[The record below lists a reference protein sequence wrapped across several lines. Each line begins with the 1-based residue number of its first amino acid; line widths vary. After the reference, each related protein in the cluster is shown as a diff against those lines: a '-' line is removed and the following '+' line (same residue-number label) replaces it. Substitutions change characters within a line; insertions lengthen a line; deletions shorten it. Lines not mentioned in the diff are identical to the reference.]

1 MSAASTHSQ
10 YRDDGLAAKVKAM
23 PLKPL
28 VAQYIRLQN
37 AGGDRFKALCPFH
50 GEKTASFY
58 INEKKGSFNCFGCGA
73 HGSVI
78 DFVMMI
84 ENLTFKDALRDA
96 AAFYGLGAENSPGRP
111 RQKIAPVQRE
121 TPEEEN
127 ARVARE
133 VETAREIFR
142 SGMPAAGT
150 LVEGYLREARKIPL
164 EKLPAGL
171 PPTIR
176 FAPAVE
182 YWHEVAGRRQM
193 IGKFPAMVTAIQGN
207 DGKIMG
213 AHITYL
219 DPVTADKINRP
230 DPNKP
235 GAVLPKKKIRGLAF
249 GCGIRLAPASE
260 DMQVAEGIENALT
273 AMALHPQKI
282 PAWTAISLQNLAGR
296 GIGQGEPHPR
306 FLDKKLPSVYPDID
320 APSFRFLPVT
330 KKVAIIKDSD
340 SKDWESAERLFERA
354 ARKFKQQG
362 VREIFMVSPPR
373 GYDLNDV
380 LREGRP

>member
-1 MSAASTHSQ
+1 MIAAASTHSQ
-10 YRDDGLAAKVKAM
+10 YKDDGLAGRVKSM

-50 GEKTASFY
+50 AEKTASFY
-58 INEKKGSFNCFGCGA
+58 INEKKGYFLCFGCGA
-73 HGSVI
+73 HGSII
-78 DFVMMI
+78 DFVMQI
-84 ENLTFKDALRDA
+84 ENLSFKEALHDA
-96 AAFYGLGAENSPGRP
+96 ATFYGLSEDCASGKP
-111 RQKIAPVQRE
+111 RRKIQPVQHE
-121 TPEEEN
+121 TPEEEKS
-127 ARVARE
+127 RIARE

-142 SGMPAAGT
+142 AGMPATGT

-176 FAPAVE
+176 FVPAVE

-193 IGKFPAMVTAIQGN
+193 IGKFPAMVSAIQGN
-207 DGKIMG
+207 DGKVMG

-235 GAVLPKKKIRGLAF
+235 GAVLPKKKIRGIAF
-249 GCGIRLAPASE
+249 GCGIRLAPAAE
-260 DMQVAEGIENALT
+260 YMQVAEGIENALT
-273 AMALHPQKI
+273 AMALHPQKT

-296 GIGQGEPHPR
+296 GIGQGDPHPR
-306 FLDKKLPSVYPDID
+306 FLGKKLPSVYPDVN

-330 KKVAIIKDSD
+330 KKATIIKDGD

-354 ARKFKQQG
+354 ARKFRQQG
-362 VREIFMVSPPR
+362 VPEVFVVSPPR

-380 LREGRP
+380 LREGT